1 MSALKLIIEHRT
13 RRRFP
18 DPAFEVW
25 RDPEGTA
32 RGYVYNHD
40 GRDCVRLPGVAVFE
54 FEREGGHVTASPEGP
69 PRRELIEDAFY
80 RCVLPMALQA
90 RGCEVLHA
98 SAVQASGGAVVGFCG
113 LARTGKSTLAEGLR
127 RRGYPLWANDALV
140 LEVSRKSVQAL
151 AVPFSVRLRPDSQAF
166 FGPRGEPGQ
175 RIGHHR
181 EETMPV
187 AALCVLNRVREKHG
201 ASLVEVRRLS
211 PAASLRALLTH
222 ACCFMTEDAGRK
234 RRTMT
239 NYLDLV
245 AHVSIFQVSFATGF
259 QHLPAVLDAVEEILG
274 ASCKHRPVMVGLS
287 GGFSAR
293 PAEAITMTIV

>member
-1 MSALKLIIEHRT
+1 MSALQLIIEDGT

-18 DPAFEVW
+18 PPTFEVW
-25 RDPEGTA
+25 RNPEGVA

-40 GRDCVRLPGVAVFE
+40 SRDCVRLPGVAVFE
-54 FEREGGHVTASPEGP
+54 FERESGHVTASPEGSP
-69 PRRELIEDAFY
+69 PPELIEDAFY

-98 SAVQASGGAVVGFCG
+98 SALQVSGGGVVGFCG

-151 AVPFSVRLRPDSQAF
+151 PVPFSVRLRPDSQAF
-166 FGPRGEPGQ
+166 FGRHSEPEQWIEHHRGESV
-175 RIGHHR
+175 
-181 EETMPV
+181 PV
-187 AALCVLNRVREKHG
+187 TALCVLERIRENHD
-201 ASLVEVRRLS
+201 APLVDVRRLS

-222 ACCFMTEDAGRK
+222 ACCFMTEEAERK

-245 AHVSIFQVSFATGF
+245 AHVPIFQVSFATGF
-259 QHLPAVLDAVEEILG
+259 QHFPAVLDAVEEILG
-274 ASCKHRPVMVGLS
+274 VHERRPAMVGLS
-287 GGFSAR
+287 GGLTAR
-293 PAEAITMTIV
+293 PVEALAMTME